1 MLGGKC
7 RIGQRGLLLSFDEA
21 NQGGAKPDPGILTR
35 RDVRLL
41 PKPMRKKTWPSPHF
55 KTAKPIPERPVEVS

>member
-7 RIGQRGLLLSFDEA
+7 RIGQRGLLHSFDEA

-35 RDVRLL
+35 RDERLL

>member
-7 RIGQRGLLLSFDEA
+7 RIGQRGLLHSFDEA

-35 RDVRLL
+35 RDVRFL
-41 PKPMRKKTWPSPHF
+41 PKPMRKKTSPSPISRLPSRF
-55 KTAKPIPERPVEVS
+55 LNGPSRSP

>member
-7 RIGQRGLLLSFDEA
+7 RIGQRGLLHSFEEA

-41 PKPMRKKTWPSPHF
+41 QKPMRKKTSPSPHLQ
-55 KTAKPIPERPVEVS
+55 TAKPIPERPVEVS